1 MSKCILDIK
10 FDITDTARDLA
21 MDGGGFTYIH
31 GQRDSLKITDNRLAE
46 LSAKKVNDAFGE
58 MLITPSYGDRT
69 TYFISPSNEL
79 AQKYLDYYNS
89 ELAVEEDKPTTEGE
103 KNDVCST

>member
-21 MDGGGFTYIH
+21 MDNGGFTYIH
-31 GQRDSLKITDNRLAE
+31 GERDSLRITDNMLAE

-58 MLITPSYGDRT
+58 MLLTPSYGDRT
-69 TYFISPSNEL
+69 TEL
-79 AQKYLDYYNS
+79 MMNQ
-89 ELAVEEDKPTTEGE
+89 PTSY
-103 KNDVCST
+103 K